1 MSGVLFGLESWMTDA
16 HVCLITSRLSGP
28 GYVELLVHY
37 CKKLKMLEKME
48 MFNFE
53 NLPDL

>member
-1 MSGVLFGLESWMTDA
+1 VSGVLFGLESWMMDA

-28 GYVELLVHY
+28 GYVELHVHY